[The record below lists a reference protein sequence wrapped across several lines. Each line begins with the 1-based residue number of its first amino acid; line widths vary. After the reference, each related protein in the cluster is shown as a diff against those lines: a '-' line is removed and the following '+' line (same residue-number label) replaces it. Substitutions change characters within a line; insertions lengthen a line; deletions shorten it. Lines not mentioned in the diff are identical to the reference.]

1 MKKFILI
8 PLLLF
13 LGCSNIDEKMI
24 EECADQKIISI
35 SNDTNGHQYEWLAEK
50 NSFYRNEKKRI
61 YRNIFSKEPKGTSEE
76 TFIEIRTYYFN
87 LEYTQPYFENLMRYY
102 KYRTEVIKD
111 EYVKMPLIKK
121 KKFPKYVSSFRL
133 CEEEKKKN
141 PLTFKLQYEQTFW
154 QNFKK
159 WLNI

>member
-1 MKKFILI
+1 
-8 PLLLF
+8 
-13 LGCSNIDEKMI
+13 
-24 EECADQKIISI
+24 
-35 SNDTNGHQYEWLAEK
+35 
-50 NSFYRNEKKRI
+50 
-61 YRNIFSKEPKGTSEE
+61 
-76 TFIEIRTYYFN
+76 
-87 LEYTQPYFENLMRYY
+87 MRYY

-111 EYVKMPLIKK
+111 EYVKMHLIKK

-154 QNFKK
+154 QNFKN